1 MNRLNKIFFIILV
14 PAVIQSQ
21 AQIIRA
27 PGQPLSRP
35 IKSGEISKKTVRY
48 LVTVDEDVT
57 NQDYDINITLLGP
70 SADLKEILK
79 AVTTKVTRNNNKTKR
94 KRVDVEEK
102 IPFGDYRD

>member
-1 MNRLNKIFFIILV
+1 MNILNKIFFVILV

-35 IKSGEISKKTVRY
+35 IKSGEYGKKTVRY
-48 LVTVDEDVT
+48 LVTVNEDTT
-57 NQDYDINITLLGP
+57 NQDYDINITTIGS

-79 AVTTKVTRNNNKTKR
+79 AVSTKVTRNNKTR
-94 KRVDVEEK
+94 KRQDVEET